1 MSDAPTAVVVGAGII
16 GTSVAHSLVQR
27 GWSVTVVEQYAPGH
41 VRASSHDSSRV
52 LRLSYGGGRDIDVWY
67 TRQAWRARQLWQEI
81 GAEEGFEL
89 FHNVGVV
96 WFARGTAEF
105 ELRSA
110 RSLDALGFP
119 VERLDPRAALEFFPD
134 ARCDDLEFVLHEPQS
149 GVVRARPAVLTLMRR
164 ALRRGAQLRIAVAE
178 PDDDGRAIV
187 DGKILAADRTVWAC
201 GPWLGRWFGHL
212 VEIEVIRQN
221 VFYYGVEPQWR
232 TPDLPV
238 WVDGGAYGVG
248 DLDDSGFKVGGA
260 LGEAP
265 VMDPDLA
272 ERPPDP
278 KAESAARW
286 ALSYRFP
293 TLAGAPLVSR
303 HVCQYELTADQH
315 FVIAPIP
322 GSDGGWLA
330 GGGGHAF
337 KFGPAY
343 GEYVADLIED
353 RAQPVPEFG
362 LGHREKFHGEQK
374 PTPGQL
380 ARQHR

>member
-1 MSDAPTAVVVGAGII
+1 MSDAPTAVVVGAGIVGASI
-16 GTSVAHSLVQR
+16 AHSLVQR

-67 TRQAWRARQLWQEI
+67 TRQAWRARELWQEI

-96 WFARGTAEF
+96 WFARGEAEF

-110 RSLDALGFP
+110 QSLEALGMP
-119 VERLDPRAALEFFPD
+119 VERLDPAAARGFFPD
-134 ARCDDLEFVLHEPQS
+134 VRSDDLEFVLHEPAS
-149 GVVRARPAVLTLMRR
+149 GVLRARLCVLTLIRR
-164 ALRRGAQLRIAVAE
+164 ALRRSAELRIATAR
-178 PDDDGRAIV
+178 PDKEGRAVV
-187 DGKILAADRTVWAC
+187 DGQVLPADQTIWAC
-201 GPWLGRWFGHL
+201 GPWLGRWFPES
-212 VEIEVIRQN
+212 VQIEVIRQN
-221 VFYYGVEPQWR
+221 VFYFGVEPHWR
-232 TPDLPV
+232 TPGLPV

-248 DLDDSGFKVGGA
+248 DIDDSGFKVGGA
-260 LGEAP
+260 LGGAP

-278 KAESAARW
+278 KAENDARW

-293 TLAGAPLVSR
+293 ALAGAPLISR

-315 FVIAPIP
+315 FVIAPVP
-322 GSDGGWLA
+322 GSGGGWLA

-337 KFGPAY
+337 KFGPAF
-343 GEYVADLIED
+343 GEHFADVIEG
-353 RAQPVPEFG
+353 RAEPLAAFG
-362 LGHREKFHGEQK
+362 LGPREKFQTVQAA
-374 PTPGQL
+374 TPGQL